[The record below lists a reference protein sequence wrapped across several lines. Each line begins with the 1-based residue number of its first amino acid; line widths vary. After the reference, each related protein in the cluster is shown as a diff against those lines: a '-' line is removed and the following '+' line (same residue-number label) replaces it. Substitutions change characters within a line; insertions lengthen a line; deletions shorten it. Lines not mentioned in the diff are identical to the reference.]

1 MHVVLVVAGVP
12 EQAVR
17 SDGPEDEFERLAD
30 VAVQVGA
37 RQALQVVPD
46 PRVAVEVVV
55 VVWPP
60 GRRRRRCC
68 RRRGCGR
75 YAVNFDIVRKR
86 VSQQKIQKIHVVR

>member
-46 PRVAVEVVV
+46 PLVAVEVAV

-60 GRRRRRCC
+60 GRRRSA
-68 RRRGCGR
+68 RGR
-75 YAVNFDIVRKR
+75 VHYAAGG
-86 VSQQKIQKIHVVR
+86 HVVEQPLAVEVEVSHVAVE